1 VLVRNLVSF
10 HSTSKKE
17 KRKCGKILIIVMVYS
32 LFIVFLQ
39 VFCMVSTLSGEKL
52 DKVGGKVE
60 LEYSFAQKNG
70 YFEN

>member
-1 VLVRNLVSF
+1 
-10 HSTSKKE
+10 
-17 KRKCGKILIIVMVYS
+17 MVYS